1 MKPIEYAEYK
11 EVLDV
16 LQRDNVENSYEEL
29 MKKEG
34 KTLDTINNVV
44 RYYKD
49 LELADGQLINQSIH
63 TIFMRFFDVW
73 NNILEDIVKIRS
85 IKDIKEVFTKG
96 DRIIFIGITLILVA
110 FIIILLQN
118 SNNTSS

>member
-11 EVLDV
+11 EVLDI

-34 KTLDTINNVV
+34 KTLDTVNNVV

-63 TIFMRFFDVW
+63 TIIMRFFDVW

>member
-16 LQRDNVENSYEEL
+16 LQKDNVENSYEEL
-29 MKKEG
+29 MKKEE

-44 RYYKD
+44 KYYKD
-49 LELADGQLINQSIH
+49 IELADGQLINQSIH
-63 TIFMRFFDVW
+63 TIVMRFFDVW

-85 IKDIKEVFTKG
+85 INDIWEVFTKG
-96 DRIIFIGITLILVA
+96 DRIIFIGMTLILVA